1 MKTCM
6 SRSHPS
12 RVTPRGALTAGG
24 RWTALSFSVLMLAA
38 AGQAGAADWD
48 AGPRPSR
55 SEVPAPKILN
65 FEKASTADPESDT
78 FGSGA
83 TQIDINGFSADF
95 DDTELMIALTFAG
108 AISAPDSGQAN
119 AVVGYVDIDADQN
132 GLTGNGPW
140 TDFLTGSNAT
150 GLGNEYYV
158 DLFSYA
164 AADGAVDVY
173 DDNTGVMT
181 GRAPVSFT
189 SNSLSVQI
197 PLSLL
202 GGDDG
207 AVNTAAVVGTVTEV
221 TDKVPNAGYLASGQS
236 NPPGETIY
244 LLSDRFELTVDTK
257 DPLGVERP
265 GRLITQ
271 SADSAVL
278 YFFNQDNWEMLIKV
292 LDGCDYNDR
301 YWVFFAATTDVEF
314 TLTVTDTDTGQYKEY
329 TNDLGHSADAVT
341 DTDAFATCP

>member
-1 MKTCM
+1 MKTCT
-6 SRSHPS
+6 SRLYPFGVTS
-12 RVTPRGALTAGG
+12 RAVG
-24 RWTALSFSVLMLAA
+24 RWTALSFSFLVLA
-38 AGQAGAADWD
+38 AGQAGAAGWD
-48 AGPRPSR
+48 AGSRPSR

-65 FEKASTADPESDT
+65 FEKESTIDPAGDT

-83 TQIDINGFSADF
+83 TQIDIIGFSADT
-95 DDTELMIALTFAG
+95 DGNDLMIALSFAS
-108 AISAPDSGQAN
+108 AISAPDSGQPN
-119 AVVGYVDIDADQN
+119 AIVGYVDIDADQN

-158 DLFSYA
+158 DIFSYS
-164 AADGAVDVY
+164 AADGAVNVV
-173 DDNTGVMT
+173 DDNTELVT
-181 GRAPVSFT
+181 GRAPASFT
-189 SNSLSVQI
+189 SMAMSVQI

-207 AVNTAAVVGTVTEV
+207 AVNTAAVVGTDIEP
-221 TDKVPNAGYLASGQS
+221 TDKVPNAGYLASGQPV
-236 NPPGETIY
+236 PPGETIY
-244 LLSDRFELTVDTK
+244 LRSDRFELTVDTK

-301 YWVFFAATTDVEF
+301 YWVFFAATTDVEL
-314 TLTVTDTDTGQYKEY
+314 TLTVTDTDTGEVRVY
-329 TNDLGHSADAVT
+329 TNDLGHPADAVT